1 MSPLP
6 VAVATKKR
14 MIQLHPMV
22 RSCVLSN
29 CRENS
34 ELMLFLCGV
43 EIPIFTTVDTQD
55 LHIHEQDTY

>member
-1 MSPLP
+1 MSLLP

-34 ELMLFLCGV
+34 DLMILCGV
-43 EIPIFTTVDTQD
+43 DNPIFTTVDSQD